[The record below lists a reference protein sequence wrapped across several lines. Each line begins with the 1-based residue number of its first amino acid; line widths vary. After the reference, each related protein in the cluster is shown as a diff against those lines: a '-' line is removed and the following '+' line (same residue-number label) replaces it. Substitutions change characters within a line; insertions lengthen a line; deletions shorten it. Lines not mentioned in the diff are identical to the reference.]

1 MNRKILTSANGN
13 LLQLTLTP
21 WEMLVLKSLAGKA
34 NIPSIVTSIGN
45 GTNQAVGKVIR
56 EFYLILE

>member
-1 MNRKILTSANGN
+1 MNRKALTSANGN

-21 WEMLVLKSLAGKA
+21 WEMLVLKTLAAKA

-45 GTNQAVGKVIR
+45 GTSQSVGKVVR
-56 EFYLILE
+56 DFYLILE